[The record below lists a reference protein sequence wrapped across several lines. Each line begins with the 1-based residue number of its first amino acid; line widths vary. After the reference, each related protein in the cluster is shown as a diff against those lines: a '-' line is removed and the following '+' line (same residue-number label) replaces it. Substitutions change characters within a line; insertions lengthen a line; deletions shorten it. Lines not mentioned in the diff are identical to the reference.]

1 MDHYKILGLHP
12 KATPDQIRRA
22 YRILARRYHPDV
34 NPEVA
39 SKNKFQQIAQAY
51 AVLSDPHK
59 REEYDKKIKPSDIK
73 PRPKRPFR
81 SPPKKPNFLEGLKS
95 LFINTAKSLPITPN
109 KVSVIEVSVTIEE
122 AVKGGVKTIDF
133 VEPEATR
140 RISVTI
146 PKGAR
151 DGEIVRLS
159 SKSAREELIC
169 VLRHMPHQI
178 LSLERRGLVI
188 KLPVTLNE
196 AVTGTKITVP
206 TLDDPITLSIP
217 PLCQSGTELRVKGK
231 GIETSKGRGDLYY
244 QVLIQLPDEISLGV
258 QSAIESLSYNL
269 KRSLPNPLV

>member
-1 MDHYKILGLHP
+1 MGLHP
-12 KATPDQIRRA
+12 RATPDEIRRA

-34 NPEVA
+34 NPENA

-51 AVLSDPHK
+51 AILSDPDK
-59 REEYDKKIKPSDIK
+59 RREYDKQIKPSEQHK
-73 PRPKRPFR
+73 PRPKKRPTR
-81 SPPKKPNFLEGLKS
+81 PTPKQPNLLDGLKS
-95 LFINTAKSLPITPN
+95 LFVKTAQSIPTTPH
-109 KVSVIEVSVTIEE
+109 KVSVIEVSITIEE
-122 AVKGGVKTIDF
+122 AIRGGVKTVDF

-159 SKSAREELIC
+159 SRSAREEIIC
-169 VLRHMPHQI
+169 VLRHMPHPV
-178 LSLERRGLVI
+178 LSLERRGIIV

-196 AVTGTKITVP
+196 AIAGAKITVP

-217 PLCQSGTELRVKGK
+217 PLSQSGTELRVKGK
-231 GIETSKGRGDLYY
+231 GIETSRGKGDLFY
-244 QVLIQLPDEISLGV
+244 QILIQLPDEVSLGV
-258 QSAIESLSYNL
+258 QSAIESLTYNL